1 MLISAYGTFW
11 DRDGVD
17 WNPGSGPNAWR
28 LLGRLGANRP
38 GLRIADFRPARG
50 VYLLFDNH
58 GAHYVGLARGAG
70 GLGARLKQHLTDEHH
85 DRWQRFCW
93 FAFDGVVD
101 EPSSRGVHQVH
112 LWNQPYVLSA
122 EEVIGDLEALLIT
135 VLGIRR
141 QNQMRFQDA
150 EEWTQVPWWDQETWL
165 SKARAAT

>member
-1 MLISAYGTFW
+1 M
-11 DRDGVD
+11 
-17 WNPGSGPNAWR
+17 
-28 LLGRLGANRP
+28 
-38 GLRIADFRPARG
+38 
-50 VYLLFDNH
+50 
-58 GAHYVGLARGAG
+58 
-70 GLGARLKQHLTDEHH
+70 
-85 DRWQRFCW
+85 
-93 FAFDGVVD
+93 
-101 EPSSRGVHQVH
+101 H